1 MAGFSD
7 RISGTFFL
15 ILGLTMYLFVN
26 PNYIEAVDG
35 GNISPNTFPNILSI
49 IIAIC
54 GAMLL
59 FKPTT
64 QQAPDLRSVAITGL
78 YVLLLTGGL
87 YTMSQFG
94 FEYVAPV
101 LALVI
106 MLAIGER
113 RPVWLFTGV
122 IGMPALIWFLV
133 TIVLGRALP

>member
-1 MAGFSD
+1 MVGFSD

-26 PNYIEAVDG
+26 PVYIESVDG
-35 GNISPNTFPNILSI
+35 GNITPSTFPNILSI

-54 GAMLL
+54 GALLL

-64 QQAPDLRSVAITGL
+64 QQPPDLRSVAITGL
-78 YVLLLTGGL
+78 YVLLLTSGL
-87 YTMSQFG
+87 YTMSRFG
-94 FEYVAPV
+94 FEFVAPV
-101 LALVI
+101 LALFI

-133 TIVLGRALP
+133 TIVLGRTLP